1 MMFLLR
7 MTFWLGVVLVLLP
20 SGGAKETSTA
30 SRQAS
35 AINANEAVSAASATV
50 SDMRNFCTR
59 QPEACAVGAQ
69 AAAALGERARAGA
82 KMVFEFLNERYG
94 SRATGPDAQVS
105 AATKSAGMSGKA
117 SQHTLTPSDIAPAW
131 RGPEQRKEAQNR
143 HPA

>member
-20 SGGAKETSTA
+20 SGGAKETSIA
-30 SRQAS
+30 SGQES
-35 AINANEAVSAASATV
+35 AISANEAVSAASATV

-69 AAAALGERARAGA
+69 AAVALRQRAQAGA

-94 SRATGPDAQVS
+94 SRPTVPDAQG
-105 AATKSAGMSGKA
+105 ATKSAGMLTKA
-117 SQHTLTPSDIAPAW
+117 SQHTLTPTDVAPAW
-131 RGPEQRKEAQNR
+131 RGPEQSRKVAQNR

>member
-20 SGGAKETSTA
+20 SGGRKETPTA
-30 SRQAS
+30 SGQGS
-35 AINANEAVSAASATV
+35 AISANDAVSAASATV
-50 SDMRNFCTR
+50 SDMRHFCTR
-59 QPEACAVGAQ
+59 QPEACAVGAH

-94 SRATGPDAQVS
+94 SRATPSEQVS
-105 AATKSAGMSGKA
+105 AAAKSAGIPSKA
-117 SQHTLTPSDIAPAW
+117 SQHTLTPTDIAPAW
-131 RGPEQRKEAQNR
+131 RGPDQSRKDAQNR